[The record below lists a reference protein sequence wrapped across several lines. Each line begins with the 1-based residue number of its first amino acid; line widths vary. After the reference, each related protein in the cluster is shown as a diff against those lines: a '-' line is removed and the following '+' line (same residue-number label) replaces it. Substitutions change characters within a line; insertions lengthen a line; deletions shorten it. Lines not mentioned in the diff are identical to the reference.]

1 MKTILSLMVVCLVAQ
16 TSIAQTLV
24 VAYVPN
30 WIDLKSFSREIDYD
44 RLTHINIAFENPTS
58 PTGEMSYRR
67 DNDLLVAAAHQRG
80 VKVLVSIGGGA
91 ASGNEPLK
99 ARYFELLADEKRAE
113 FCQRLA
119 DYVDEHHLDG
129 IDVDLEGPAI
139 NEDYGKFITELAA
152 QLKPRGKFLTAAL
165 SQGYG
170 GASVPDECWR
180 NFDFINVMAYDYTGP
195 WAPDSPGQH
204 SSLVHAKRQIEYWRT
219 KRNVPA
225 EKLVLGVPFYGR
237 GFGKDFS
244 HTAETYERI
253 VAKHPGAEKKDEVG
267 ETIWYN
273 GIPTI
278 QKKTQYVL
286 DEELRGVMIWSLNN
300 DAKGEKSLLKAI
312 DDTIQAD
319 RS

>member
-1 MKTILSLMVVCLVAQ
+1 MKTILSLVVVCLLAQ

-30 WIDLKSFSREIDYD
+30 WIDLKSYAREIDYD
-44 RLTHINIAFENPTS
+44 RLTHINIAFENPKS
-58 PTGEMSYRR
+58 PLGEMSYRR
-67 DNDLLVAAAHQRG
+67 DNDVLIAAAHKKG

-99 ARYFELLADEKRAE
+99 ERYFDLISDEKRAD
-113 FCQRLA
+113 FCQLLVG
-119 DYVDEHHLDG
+119 YVEQHDLDG

-139 NEDYGKFITELAA
+139 NQDYGKFIAELAG

-165 SQGYG
+165 SQGFG
-170 GASVPDECWR
+170 GKSVPDECWR
-180 NFDFINVMAYDYTGP
+180 NFDFINVMAYDNAGP
-195 WAPDSPGQH
+195 WAPESPGQH
-204 SSLVHAKRQIEYWRT
+204 SSLAAAKRQIEYWRA

-244 HTAETYERI
+244 NTAETYERI
-253 VAKHPGAEKKDEVG
+253 VAKHPGAEKQDQVG

-278 QKKTQYVL
+278 QAKTQYVL
-286 DEELRGVMIWSLNN
+286 DEGLRGVMIWSLNQ

-319 RS
+319 RN

>member
-1 MKTILSLMVVCLVAQ
+1 MKTILSLVVVSLLAQ

-30 WIDLKSFSREIDYD
+30 WIDLKSYAREIDYD
-44 RLTHINIAFENPTS
+44 RLTHINIAFENPKS
-58 PTGEMSYRR
+58 PLGEMSYRR
-67 DNDLLVAAAHQRG
+67 DNDVLIAAAHKKG

-99 ARYFELLADEKRAE
+99 ERYFDLISDEKRAD
-113 FCQRLA
+113 FCRLLVE
-119 DYVDEHHLDG
+119 YVEEHDLDG

-139 NEDYGKFITELAA
+139 NQDYGKFIAELAG

-165 SQGYG
+165 SQGFG
-170 GASVPDECWR
+170 GKSVPDECWR
-180 NFDFINVMAYDYTGP
+180 NFDFINVMAYDNAGP

-204 SSLVHAKRQIEYWRT
+204 SSLAAAKRQIEYWRA

-244 HTAETYERI
+244 NTAETYERI
-253 VAKHPGAEKKDEVG
+253 VAKHPGAEKQDQVG

-278 QKKTQYVL
+278 QAKTQYVL
-286 DEELRGVMIWSLNN
+286 DEGLRGVMIWSLNQ

-319 RS
+319 RN